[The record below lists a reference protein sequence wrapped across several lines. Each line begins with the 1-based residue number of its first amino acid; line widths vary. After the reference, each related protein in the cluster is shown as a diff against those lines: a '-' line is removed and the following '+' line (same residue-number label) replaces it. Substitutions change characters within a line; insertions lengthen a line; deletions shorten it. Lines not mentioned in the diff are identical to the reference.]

1 VSQKLCGDFPDIR
14 FSLVHNL
21 QDHAAA
27 LACLF
32 EYLHLALL

>member
-1 VSQKLCGDFPDIR
+1 
-14 FSLVHNL
+14 LVHNL

-27 LACLF
+27 LACLL